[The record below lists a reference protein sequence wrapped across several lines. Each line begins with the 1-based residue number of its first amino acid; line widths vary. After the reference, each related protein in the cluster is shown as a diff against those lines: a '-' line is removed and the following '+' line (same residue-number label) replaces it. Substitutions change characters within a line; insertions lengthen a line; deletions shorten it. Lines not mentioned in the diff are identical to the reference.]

1 MSPVTNKLTLAKKLV
16 AKLTLLEK
24 ATFLTGDG
32 WWKTHAFPRLG
43 IPAIFMTD
51 GPHGLRKAS
60 GADITASVPA
70 TCFPTA
76 SCLASSWDPELLEQV
91 GAALGRECQANDVQ
105 LLLGPGNNL
114 KRSPLGGRNFEY
126 FSEDPLLA
134 GKIAAAHI
142 RGVQSEGVGATLKHF
157 AANNQEYERM
167 TSSSNIDERTLR
179 EIYLRAFEI
188 PIKEAQPYAVMCA
201 YNRLNGVQVSEDT
214 WLLEDVL
221 RKQWGYQG
229 FVVSD
234 WGAVR
239 DRIKGI
245 RAGLNL
251 EMPGSGSYSRD
262 KIIRAVKK
270 GDLTIKK
277 LNEVAAQLL
286 AVVLKASEGRKPQAT
301 YDKTSHHQLAR
312 QAAAEC
318 MVLLK
323 NKGGILPL
331 HPDKKTKISV
341 IGSFAAEPRYQGAG
355 SSQVNPTHL
364 DNALDELKQ
373 LAGHLLTFSY
383 APGYTYEGQTTPQL
397 LAEARK
403 AAKQSNV
410 TLLFVGLPDSYESEG
425 FDRSTLGL
433 PEGHLKLIDEISK
446 VQPNLVVVLMNGSAV
461 SMPWVKK
468 PKAIL
473 EAWLGGQAGGG
484 AIADVIFGLVNPC
497 GKLAETFPMRLEDT
511 PAFPEFP
518 GLNCQANYG
527 EGVFI
532 GYRHYDKRKIEP
544 LFPFGFGL
552 SYTTFAYSQLKVS
565 RLSSRNVRVEV
576 TVKNTGRRAGKEVV
590 QLYTREQIPEVPRP
604 EKELKAFAKILL
616 NPGESKQVVFNL
628 PESSFGFWD
637 VQSHSRRVTPGFYD
651 VMVGSSSRHLPMLKM
666 AKLKGDHP
674 KALPLNEDS
683 MLKDVAR
690 HPKGKAYYEQLVQAT
705 GLAGA
710 IGNHSKKSLTPRE
723 KADIEKAKKALMA
736 FVNELP
742 LNRIGGFSVGKF
754 GDEQLR
760 KILKKIETSEK
771 HK

>member
-1 MSPVTNKLTLAKKLV
+1 M
-16 AKLTLLEK
+16 TLLEK
-24 ATFLTGDG
+24 GTFLTGDG

-43 IPAIFMTD
+43 IPSIFMTD
-51 GPHGLRKAS
+51 GPHGLRKAA
-60 GADITASVPA
+60 GADITASVPG

-134 GKIAAAHI
+134 GKMAAAHI
-142 RGVQSEGVGATLKHF
+142 RGVQSEGVGATVKHF
-157 AANNQEYERM
+157 ATNNQEYERM

-188 PIKEAQPYAVMCA
+188 PIKESQPFAVMCA
-201 YNRLNGVQVSEDT
+201 YNRLNGVQVSEDA
-214 WLLEDVL
+214 WLLNDVL
-221 RKQWGYQG
+221 RNQWGYQG

-245 RAGLNL
+245 QAGLNL
-251 EMPGSGSYSRD
+251 EMPGSGPYSRD

-270 GDLTIKK
+270 GELAVQR
-277 LNEVAAQLL
+277 LNEVAAQML
-286 AVVLKASEGRKPQAT
+286 AVVLQASEGRKPRAI

-312 QAAAEC
+312 QAAAES

-341 IGSFAAEPRYQGAG
+341 IGAFASEPRYQGAG
-355 SSQVNPTHL
+355 SSQVNPTRL

-373 LAGHLLTFSY
+373 LAGQPITFSY
-383 APGYTYEGQTTPQL
+383 SPGYTYEGQTTPQL
-397 LAEARK
+397 LSDARK
-403 AAKQSNV
+403 IAQLSDV

-433 PEGHLKLIDEISK
+433 PEGHQKLIDEISM

-461 SMPWVKK
+461 SMAWVNK

-511 PAFPEFP
+511 PAYPEFP

-527 EGVFI
+527 EGVFV
-532 GYRHYDKRKIEP
+532 GYRHYDKRQIEP

-552 SYTTFAYSQLKVS
+552 SYTTFVFSKLKIS
-565 RLSSRNVRVEV
+565 CQSGRNVQVEV
-576 TVKNTGRRAGKEVV
+576 TVKNTGRCAGKEVV
-590 QLYTREQIPEVPRP
+590 QLYTREQKSEVPRP

-616 NPGESKQVVFNL
+616 NPGESKKVVFNL
-628 PESSFGFWD
+628 PESSLGFWD
-637 VQSHSRRVTPGFYD
+637 IRSHSRRVAPGLYD
-651 VMVGSSSRHLPMLKM
+651 VIVGSSSRHLPLLKTV
-666 AKLKGDHP
+666 KLKGDQT
-674 KALPLNEDS
+674 KNLPLNEDS

-710 IGNHSKKSLTPRE
+710 IGKNSKKTLTARE

-760 KILKKIETSEK
+760 KIIKKIET
-771 HK
+771 